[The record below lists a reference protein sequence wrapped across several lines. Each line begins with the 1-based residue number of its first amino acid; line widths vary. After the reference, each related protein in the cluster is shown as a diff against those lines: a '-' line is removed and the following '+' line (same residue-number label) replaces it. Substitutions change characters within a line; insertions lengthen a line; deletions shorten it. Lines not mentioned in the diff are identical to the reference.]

1 MRRTA
6 SRRLLSGLAIISSLS
21 LCQIVLT
28 IPASRAA
35 YAVARFHVGLRIV
48 PHAARRH
55 VPVRSASP
63 GAHAATKEVGVEFL
77 RIRISGNRILYYY

>member
-55 VPVRSASP
+55 VPVRSA
-63 GAHAATKEVGVEFL
+63 AKEIGVEFL